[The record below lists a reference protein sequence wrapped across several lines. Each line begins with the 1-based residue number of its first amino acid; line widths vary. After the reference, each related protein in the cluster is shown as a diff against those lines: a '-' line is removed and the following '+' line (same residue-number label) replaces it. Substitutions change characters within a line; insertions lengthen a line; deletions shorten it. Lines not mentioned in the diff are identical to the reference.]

1 MQVYEC
7 ILSLIAG
14 IGVFI
19 LAMKLMSDSLNQ
31 IAGNSMKNLLEKL
44 AGNRIVGV
52 LVGALVTAVIQSS
65 SATTVMVIGFVNAD
79 VMNLNQAAAIIIG
92 SNIGTTVTGILAS
105 LESLNVS
112 LYLSL
117 LVFIGMLL
125 AFIKKIKKIANLMT
139 GLGMIFVGLKM
150 MSSACNDDSIK
161 DSFKNVLQKLEFP
174 LLLEFLGVLFTA
186 IIQSSSAMT
195 GIVIIMVS
203 QGAMTLKNGLFI
215 TLGAN
220 VGTCV
225 TALLGIIGA
234 NTNSKRTALIH
245 FIFNMSGCL
254 IFTPLLWIFSDFI
267 LSVLDKLSDENAMK
281 IAYFHLFFN
290 ITTAII
296 MTPLIQFLVK
306 FVSWVIKDKEPPIEY
321 IEWFIKDKDSNNAIL
336 DSRPSTKSINISESN
351 DNYSED
357 IINNANDIGHKDDI
371 IIKDEIDNKN
381 EIIRKDSSEFS
392 ETDRNTNNI
401 ENSEEKEENIN
412 KDNNNE
418 KKNNEEEIDK
428 LNNDD

>member
-1 MQVYEC
+1 
-7 ILSLIAG
+7 
-14 IGVFI
+14 
-19 LAMKLMSDSLNQ
+19 
-31 IAGNSMKNLLEKL
+31 
-44 AGNRIVGV
+44 
-52 LVGALVTAVIQSS
+52 
-65 SATTVMVIGFVNAD
+65 
-79 VMNLNQAAAIIIG
+79 
-92 SNIGTTVTGILAS
+92 
-105 LESLNVS
+105 
-112 LYLSL
+112 
-117 LVFIGMLL
+117 
-125 AFIKKIKKIANLMT
+125 
-139 GLGMIFVGLKM
+139 
-150 MSSACNDDSIK
+150 
-161 DSFKNVLQKLEFP
+161 
-174 LLLEFLGVLFTA
+174 
-186 IIQSSSAMT
+186 
-195 GIVIIMVS
+195 
-203 QGAMTLKNGLFI
+203 
-215 TLGAN
+215 
-220 VGTCV
+220 
-225 TALLGIIGA
+225 
-234 NTNSKRTALIH
+234 
-245 FIFNMSGCL
+245 
-254 IFTPLLWIFSDFI
+254 
-267 LSVLDKLSDENAMK
+267 MK

-306 FVSWVIKDKEPPIEY
+306 FVCWAIKDKEPPIEY

-412 KDNNNE
+412 NDNNNNE